1 MPIFQMRKLSL
12 KRFSNLLKVI
22 QPVSGEAGPQ
32 TQVSG
37 SHSAWSGLLGKEDR
51 LHCRKEE
58 GEGLGLGHW
67 GCLMRWGG
75 SLRCCPGRSELGF

>member
-22 QPVSGEAGPQ
+22 QPVSGEAGLQ

-37 SHSAWSGLLGKEDR
+37 SHSEQSGLLGKR
-51 LHCRKEE
+51 GPSALQE
-58 GEGLGLGHW
+58 GGGGPGARTW

-75 SLRCCPGRSELGF
+75 SLRCRPGTSELGF

>member
-1 MPIFQMRKLSL
+1 MPTFQMRKLSL

-22 QPVSGEAGPQ
+22 QPVSGEAGFQ

-37 SHSAWSGLLGKEDR
+37 SHSAQSGLLGKEDR
-51 LHCRKEE
+51 LHRRKEE
-58 GEGLGLGHW
+58 G

-75 SLRCCPGRSELGF
+75 SLRCRPGKLELGF